1 MVGDLR
7 LLVFDRGEELPGRL
21 PRVKE
26 AGQVLHNVETQSS
39 RQLISRQ
46 PPKHLAGGI
55 KKKASNACVRYLLR
69 APTCCSA
76 RSMRTVSAALKFS
89 LGKSSVFGRS
99 CSIVNRTSFGNP
111 KASDVVFEIDDW
123 ISCASSPQTHAVA
136 I

>member
-7 LLVFDRGEELPGRL
+7 LLVLDRGEELPGRL
-21 PRVKE
+21 PHVKE

-46 PPKHLAGGI
+46 PPKHLAYI
-55 KKKASNACVRYLLR
+55 KKKANAACVRYLLR
-69 APTCCSA
+69 ALTCCSA

-136 I
+136 T